1 MKIYIECKGIERI
14 VELIDLKV
22 LDFVKN
28 EEFYFKNKESFLE
41 KYTDLNKEEREVLY
55 KNEDFLKELINFF
68 IINNNIE
75 NKYLFE
81 KTISEFSILNN
92 TFLGFFFYNLLKKG
106 YTFDELNK
114 KTNKDLF
121 MLFLLESSIKGL
133 EFDKRDIFETFKKA
147 LIENYGEELTNKFL
161 NITRPIVEGN
171 PYTKTEEEIFNDNLN
186 ELRSL

>member
-14 VELIDLKV
+14 VELVDLKV
-22 LDFVKN
+22 LDFIKN

-106 YTFDELNK
+106 YTFDELSK

-121 MLFLLESSIKGL
+121 ISLTISLLVLLGIYFMIIESVTMVYS
-133 EFDKRDIFETFKKA
+133 D
-147 LIENYGEELTNKFL
+147 
-161 NITRPIVEGN
+161 
-171 PYTKTEEEIFNDNLN
+171 
-186 ELRSL
+186 RSYMYISTCSHRHPSERGAKLSYYL